1 MNHSISL
8 PLFFLFASC
17 ATVPAFYSSTAL
29 LDFQN
34 GEEAAGPNLSEGSIQ
49 SAVLY
54 LGERS
59 FGAGDW
65 FPVDE
70 HSSFGFALETPGF
83 GGGMGLEMGGFL
95 SDDRASGFV
104 KDSGAVSLE
113 FDTREVFVGFHWRA
127 QTEGVT
133 NPYPI
138 SFAALPGLEV
148 NSQPYFGG
156 GLAWI
161 DAELTSSTPDGVGRV
176 SDSSIGF
183 YVHGGVRVQVGE
195 GVAIGLDYRILRGT
209 DLEYYGVKGDADY
222 EQLAFTLSSGF

>member
-49 SAVLY
+49 SVVLY

-59 FGAGDW
+59 IGAGDW

-127 QTEGVT
+127 QTEGAT
-133 NPYPI
+133 T
-138 SFAALPGLEV
+138 
-148 NSQPYFGG
+148 PYFGG

-161 DAELTSSTPDGVGRV
+161 DAELTFSTPDGVGRV

>member
-34 GEEAAGPNLSEGSIQ
+34 GEEAAGPNLSEGSGQ

-59 FGAGDW
+59 FGGDW
-65 FPVDE
+65 SPVDE
-70 HSSFGFALETPGF
+70 HSSFGFALETPGV
-83 GGGMGLEMGGFL
+83 GGGMGLEIGVFL
-95 SDDRASGFV
+95 SDDSGFFFSPMLGTIV
-104 KDSGAVSLE
+104 LAEV
-113 FDTREVFVGFHWRA
+113 DTREVFVGFHQRA
-127 QTEGVT
+127 QTEGST
-133 NPYPI
+133 T
-138 SFAALPGLEV
+138 
-148 NSQPYFGG
+148 PYFGG

-161 DAELTSSTPDGVGRV
+161 DGELTYSGSGGVLSASG
-176 SDSSIGF
+176 SSIGF

-195 GVAIGLDYRILRGT
+195 GVAIGFDYRILRGT
-209 DLEYYGVKGDADY
+209 DVEIFGIEIDADY